1 MERIDRLIRGLGAG
15 IVVVERRAAK
25 VLREALDDERVGEV
39 LRELAPGLHVERVA
53 RVERRV
59 EHVGGVRALG
69 ERELDRVFFVG
80 LAAAV
85 VPLVELEGDVRL
97 RGGEGVSGASW
108 ANGEWGQRLTQ

>member
-1 MERIDRLIRGLGAG
+1 MPAVSRA
-15 IVVVERRAAK
+15 VVERRAAK

-39 LRELAPGLHVERVA
+39 LRELAARLDVERVA

-59 EHVGGVRALG
+59 EHVGRVRALG

-80 LAAAV
+80 LAPAV

-97 RGGEGVSGASW
+97 PGVRG
-108 ANGEWGQRLTQ
+108 